1 MAAIPDEIIQ
11 RVRDAH
17 DIVEVVS
24 RSLELKRA
32 GSAWKACCPFHEE
45 KTPSFQVNPRLQ
57 IFKCFGCG
65 KGGNVFHW
73 LMETRGLT
81 FPEAVRQLA
90 EERSIEVPTVRGVD
104 PGVSRDQRLR
114 LRDALEAALSWF
126 RRVLEAPVG
135 AEARSYLE
143 RRGYDVERQ
152 RELELGFAPPAWD
165 GLMQALSRRGA
176 TGEMLEEAGLAR
188 RRDRGGWYDAFRNR
202 VMFPVRDAQGRLV
215 TFAGRTLDPDEPAKY
230 VNGAETA
237 LFHKS
242 DVLYA
247 LDRAAHGIRRRGEA
261 LIMEGYTDVLMAHV
275 HGFDHA
281 VAGMGTAFTESQA
294 RLLGR
299 FTERAVLL
307 YDGDAAGQAASERT
321 LEILLPAGFDVRV
334 AVLPAGRDVDEILL
348 EEGPEALEAV
358 LGGARDWFAHRLERE
373 RERHD
378 LSSARGRSDAAQS
391 LLGTITKVKSEIERE
406 LRLKELAEELGGD
419 LGGMDVEAMLRKLA
433 ARQSARPAPP
443 RPAPPRATGSGGGAR
458 ASGQASVLHDR
469 QSQVGYLAGALSD
482 AELAE
487 AILRAVGPEEFGDA
501 VLRRLYEALLDL
513 HEAGRPLLRESLAA
527 HLAQD
532 AEGLS
537 ELAALPEDPTLAE
550 RVRSQIAFLEQRRLS
565 REREAF
571 LRAQMAAAAAGEPT
585 RGRPSA
591 AEPRSPASARRA
603 RGAEPELGGARRVSR
618 DASAGGAAEEH
629 ETRSN
634 RSERA
639 AEDVSLGGG
648 GRAGRDA
655 RAHSEVPPAEIPV
668 CDEYDPA
675 FDLPVLDGP
684 PPEPLR
690 GGEEGA
696 ADTGSA

>member
-73 LMETRGLT
+73 LMEARGMT

-90 EERSIEVPTVRGVD
+90 EERSIDVPTVRGAD
-104 PGVSRDQRLR
+104 PAASRDQRLR
-114 LRDALEAALSWF
+114 LRDALEAALAWF
-126 RRVLEAPVG
+126 RRVLEAPIG

-165 GLMQALSRRGA
+165 GLVQALARRGA
-176 TGEMLEEAGLAR
+176 TGELLEEAGLAR
-188 RRDRGGWYDAFRNR
+188 RRDRGGWYDAFRHR

-237 LFHKS
+237 LFRKS

-247 LDRAAHGIRRRGEA
+247 LDRAAAGIRRRGEA
-261 LIMEGYTDVLMAHV
+261 LVMEGYTDVLMAHV

-281 VAGMGTAFTESQA
+281 VAGMGTAFTEAQA

-307 YDGDAAGQAASERT
+307 YDGDPAGQAASERT

-334 AVLPAGRDVDEILL
+334 AVLPVGRDVDEILL
-348 EEGPEALEAV
+348 EEGPEALESL
-358 LGGARDWFAHRLERE
+358 LGGARDWFTHRLERE
-373 RERHD
+373 RQRHD

-391 LLGTITKVKSEIERE
+391 LLGTITKVRSEIERE

-419 LGGMDVEAMLRKLA
+419 LGGMDVEATLRKLA
-433 ARQSARPAPP
+433 AKQAARPAGPRPGPP
-443 RPAPPRATGSGGGAR
+443 RPVRPAGEAAL
-458 ASGQASVLHDR
+458 LHDR

-487 AILRAVGPEEFGDA
+487 AILRAVGPEEFADA

-527 HLAQD
+527 YLAQD

-537 ELAALPEDPTLAE
+537 ELAALPEDPTLGE
-550 RVRSQIAFLEQRRLS
+550 RVRSQIAFLEQRRLT

-591 AEPRSPASARRA
+591 AEPRSPGSVRPSRS
-603 RGAEPELGGARRVSR
+603 GTGSAEPAWAGGRWLPPGGAS
-618 DASAGGAAEEH
+618 DAP
-629 ETRSN
+629 R
-634 RSERA
+634 
-639 AEDVSLGGG
+639 G
-648 GRAGRDA
+648 GRADAGVSRRGGGPRDDDLA
-655 RAHSEVPPAEIPV
+655 SPSEIPV

-684 PPEPLR
+684 PADGR
-690 GGEEGA
+690 GGDDALTPEALPPAAPPPGA
-696 ADTGSA
+696 RPPDTQPG